1 LREPEEILM
10 ERVFGDASYWIA
22 RLNSRD
28 DLHNSATAV
37 VRDCRPGQ
45 IVTSEMVL
53 TEFLR
58 DSVFW

>member
-1 LREPEEILM
+1 M
-10 ERVFGDASYWIA
+10 ERVFGDAGYWIA